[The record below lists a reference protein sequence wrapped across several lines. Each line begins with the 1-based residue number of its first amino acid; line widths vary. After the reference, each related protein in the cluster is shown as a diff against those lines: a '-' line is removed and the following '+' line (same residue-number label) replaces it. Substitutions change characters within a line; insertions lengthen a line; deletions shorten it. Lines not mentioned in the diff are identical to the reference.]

1 MGSCTEQHP
10 IKLFLLEVD
19 ARWFQNKILFSL
31 FLLVQVSPL
40 LLLKVTIFVSHLL
53 IGSDIFQSS
62 EGVKN

>member
-19 ARWFQNKILFSL
+19 ARWFENKILFSL

-40 LLLKVTIFVSHLL
+40 LLT
-53 IGSDIFQSS
+53 
-62 EGVKN
+62 